1 MSMVS
6 SFLTIHE
13 RSNGDIGLLLP
24 NQSKDLYLLRDS
36 AQSGPKGSR
45 CTQDVVRC
53 KDDTVLASV
62 AWISPKKDMVKI
74 EKAAYVGEKERYGSW
89 MRLEDAWKSAAPT
102 KGNCTEEFTGSDHRP
117 YQWRLEM
124 RNLRKLYAP
133 DRIEHIAVETQFT
146 PRGHILEIH
155 PVDCVGVGEMMYV
168 TLLIDLARRRHKRKY
183 GLPGVVS
190 RAVENVL
197 FM

>member
-1 MSMVS
+1 MSVGP
-6 SFLTIHE
+6 SFLTAHE
-13 RSNGDIGLLLP
+13 RPNGDIGLTLSNLSGDVYVLRGS
-24 NQSKDLYLLRDS
+24 SKP
-36 AQSGPKGSR
+36 GPKGSR
-45 CTQDVVRC
+45 HTQDIVRC

-62 AWISPKKDMVKI
+62 AWINPKKDLIRI
-74 EKAAYVGEKERYGSW
+74 EKAAYPHGVEDCGYW

-102 KGNCTEEFTGSDHRP
+102 KGDCTEAFTGSDHRL
-117 YQWRLEM
+117 YEWRLEM

-133 DRIEHIAVETQFT
+133 DRIEPIALETQFT
-146 PRGHILEIH
+146 PRGHIVEMNS
-155 PVDCVGVGEMMYV
+155 VDCVGVGEMMYI
-168 TLLIDLARRRHKRKY
+168 TLLVSLARRRHKRKH